1 MKQIKE
7 KTPIIE
13 KEINKEENEKKDEKN
28 FSDPYWEFI
37 KMNYME
43 VDFSNLIKRNK
54 ETVAWISVNET
65 NINYPVVQHSDNEY
79 YLNHSFNHSKN
90 EAGWV
95 FMDYR
100 NQAQTFQQN
109 TILYAHGRKNGS
121 MFGTLKNTLN
131 KNWYQNPNNHI
142 VKVSTPFE
150 NSLWQVFSIYKIET
164 TNDYIQTDF
173 SNETSFLT
181 FIHKISDRSI
191 YKFPTTVNGNDK
203 ILTLST
209 CFNEKEKIVEALSNL
224 KNVEIEGTFSHLSL
238 AFYEKNKYSEEQF
251 KRFMDVIEYLKENK
265 IETGMLHIC
274 NSSAFLKFK
283 NMRLNAVRVGSAF
296 LGRLAIPNIYG
307 LKKIAN
313 LKSNVT
319 EIKEL
324 PKGYNIGYSN
334 SFITKRQTKVAIIPC
349 GYADGYNVREQK
361 DMFRKIDKLRY
372 IVRDFKDSFKDNS
385 LYVDIL
391 CKSSKENK
399 YERCKVLGRIGMYHL
414 TVDITGKNVQV
425 GDEVN
430 LNVSPMHVDS
440 SIRRE
445 YI

>member
-209 CFNEKEKIVEALSNL
+209 CFNEKEKIVFHAKQIKS
-224 KNVEIEGTFSHLSL
+224 
-238 AFYEKNKYSEEQF
+238 EK
-251 KRFMDVIEYLKENK
+251 R
-265 IETGMLHIC
+265 
-274 NSSAFLKFK
+274 
-283 NMRLNAVRVGSAF
+283 
-296 LGRLAIPNIYG
+296 
-307 LKKIAN
+307 
-313 LKSNVT
+313 
-319 EIKEL
+319 
-324 PKGYNIGYSN
+324 
-334 SFITKRQTKVAIIPC
+334 
-349 GYADGYNVREQK
+349 
-361 DMFRKIDKLRY
+361 
-372 IVRDFKDSFKDNS
+372 
-385 LYVDIL
+385 
-391 CKSSKENK
+391 
-399 YERCKVLGRIGMYHL
+399 
-414 TVDITGKNVQV
+414 
-425 GDEVN
+425 
-430 LNVSPMHVDS
+430 
-440 SIRRE
+440 
-445 YI
+445 